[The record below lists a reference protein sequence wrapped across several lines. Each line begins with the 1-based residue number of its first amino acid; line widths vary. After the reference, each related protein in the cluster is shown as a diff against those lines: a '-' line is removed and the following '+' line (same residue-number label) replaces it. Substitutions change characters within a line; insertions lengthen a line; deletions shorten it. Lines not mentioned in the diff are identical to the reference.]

1 MQDPLETD
9 CGKPSRRG
17 AGWLIKLVVSG
28 LLIAW
33 VVGRADLAQVLAALK
48 SAKPGYVV
56 VAALTYPVGWTI
68 SITRWRLLLGA
79 MRTRVPL
86 SQVVQSYL
94 SAIFVNNLLPSTV
107 GGDALRIYDSWR
119 WGAGKAGA
127 VAVIA
132 VDRLM
137 GVFVLLAFAVGAMTL
152 APHVIEEL
160 PLLPLWMGMSAA
172 ALVGLA
178 GAAFLPIP
186 GVRAWAAGQMRRL
199 PPVLHRPVLRFAEAL
214 RGFRDDPK
222 VLLRALGLSVML
234 QLNVILHYVLLAKA
248 LSLPVQTSAFFL
260 IIPISLAI
268 MTIPITVNAIGLRE
282 NVFAFFLGMFGVP
295 VSTALAFS
303 WLAFGLVLLQ
313 GSVGGVVYALRG
325 SGGVREVP
333 DAARSAVA
341 PDADSRPVPG
351 S

>member
-1 MQDPLETD
+1 M
-9 CGKPSRRG
+9 
-17 AGWLIKLVVSG
+17 VSG

-33 VVGRADLAQVLAALK
+33 VVGRADLAQVFTALK
-48 SAKPGYVV
+48 GAKPGYVV
-56 VAALTYPVGWTI
+56 AAALLYPIGWTI

-79 MRTRVPL
+79 MRAEVPL
-86 SQVVQSYL
+86 ARVVQSYL

-107 GGDALRIYDSWR
+107 GGDALRVYDSWR

-137 GVFVLLAFAVGAMTL
+137 GVFILLSFAVAAMSL

-160 PLLPLWMGMSAA
+160 PLLPLWMGMSVAG
-172 ALVGLA
+172 LVGLA
-178 GAAFLPIP
+178 CAAFLPIP
-186 GVRAWAAGQMRRL
+186 GVRARVGEKLRLL
-199 PPVLHRPVLRFAEAL
+199 PPALHRPVLRFAEA
-214 RGFRDDPK
+214 FRAFRNDPK
-222 VLLRALGLSVML
+222 VLLRALALSAML
-234 QLNVILHYVLLAKA
+234 QLNVIAHYILLAKA
-248 LSLPVQTSAFFL
+248 LSIPVQPSAFFL

-295 VSTALAFS
+295 LSAALAFS

-313 GSVGGVVYALRG
+313 GSAGGVVYALRG
-325 SGGVREVP
+325 SDGVRGMAGAAEAATTP
-333 DAARSAVA
+333 DASG
-341 PDADSRPVPG
+341 RPVSG